1 MKLKIQKQKKS
12 VKPKAASVKIK
23 ITKSLARLTKKKIGQ
38 KLLVFK

>member
-1 MKLKIQKQKKS
+1 M
-12 VKPKAASVKIK
+12 KPKAASVKIK